1 MTEKSLTL
9 PIRYGIIS
17 RNKQESARFYCM
29 EHVMRLNPKS
39 GQIVMIFPADKR
51 CLNDTNADAGWQN
64 GDEHE

>member
-1 MTEKSLTL
+1 
-9 PIRYGIIS
+9 
-17 RNKQESARFYCM
+17 M

-51 CLNDTNADAGWQN
+51 CLNDTNTDAGWQN

>member
-1 MTEKSLTL
+1 
-9 PIRYGIIS
+9 
-17 RNKQESARFYCM
+17 M